1 MAYYLL
7 RRGLQTLLVLLGV
20 SIVTF
25 SLVHLVPGDPIR
37 VSLGTRF
44 DPETYQALRERAGF
58 DQPLPVQYLDYI
70 ASAVT
75 GDLGVSF
82 RSGQPVTGILT
93 ERLPATLT
101 LTLAAMVVALL
112 IAVPLGITSAIRQGS
127 KRDYAATVVSQ
138 VGVSVPDFWMA
149 ILLIL
154 FFAGTLGWF
163 PPSGY
168 VSPLENPVE
177 WLHHVTLPA
186 VTIGVVSGSILT
198 RFVRSAVLES
208 LGQDYTRTARAK
220 GLPESAVVRRHVLR
234 NAWVPIVTV
243 TGLQLATLLGGVIV
257 VEVIFGWPGLGRL
270 TLDAVQSRDYPVMQG
285 AVLLFAALFLL
296 VNFVVDLLYA
306 VLDPRISYR

>member
-20 SIVTF
+20 SIVCF

-70 ASAVT
+70 GSAVT

-82 RSGQPVTGILT
+82 RSGQPVTAILA

-112 IAVPLGITSAIRQGS
+112 IAVPLGIISAIRQGS
-127 KRDYAATVVSQ
+127 KLDYGATVVSQ
-138 VGVSVPDFWMA
+138 VGVSVPDFWMG

-154 FFAGTLGWF
+154 LFAGTLGWF

-168 VSPLENPVE
+168 VSPLENPIE

-186 VTIGVVSGSILT
+186 VTIGLVSGSILT

-208 LGQDYTRTARAK
+208 LSQDFTRTARAK
-220 GLPESAVVRRHVLR
+220 GLPERDVVRRHVLR

-243 TGLQLATLLGGVIV
+243 TGVQLASLLGGVIV

-285 AVLLFAALFLL
+285 AVLLFATLFLV

>member
-1 MAYYLL
+1 MAHYLL
-7 RRGLQTLLVLLGV
+7 RRGAQALLVLLGV
-20 SIVTF
+20 SIVCF

-58 DQPLPVQYLDYI
+58 DQPLPVQYLDYVS
-70 ASAVT
+70 SAVT

-82 RSGQPVTGILT
+82 RSGQPVTAILT

-112 IAVPLGITSAIRQGS
+112 IAIPLGIISAVRQGS
-127 KRDYAATVVSQ
+127 KLDYGATVVSQ
-138 VGVSVPDFWMA
+138 VGVSVPDFWMG

-154 FFAGTLGWF
+154 LFAGTLGWF

-186 VTIGVVSGSILT
+186 VTIGLVSGSILT

-208 LGQDYTRTARAK
+208 LSQDYTRTARAK
-220 GLPESAVVRRHVLR
+220 GLPERDVVRRHVLR

-243 TGLQLATLLGGVIV
+243 TGVQLASLLGGVIV

-285 AVLLFAALFLL
+285 AVLLFATLFLL

-306 VLDPRISYR
+306 ALDPRISYK

>member
-20 SIVTF
+20 SIVVF

-58 DQPLPVQYLDYI
+58 DQPLPVQYVDYI
-70 ASAVT
+70 GSAIT

-82 RSGQPVTGILT
+82 RSGQPVTAILT

-112 IAVPLGITSAIRQGS
+112 IAVPLGIISAIRQGS
-127 KRDYAATVVSQ
+127 KLDYGATMVSQ
-138 VGVSVPDFWMA
+138 VGVSVPDFWMG

-154 FFAGTLGWF
+154 LFAGTLGWF

-168 VSPLENPVE
+168 VSPLENPIE

-186 VTIGVVSGSILT
+186 VTIGLVSGSILT

-208 LGQDYTRTARAK
+208 LSQDYTRTARAK
-220 GLPESAVVRRHVLR
+220 GLSERDVVRRHVLR

-243 TGLQLATLLGGVIV
+243 TGVQLASLLGGVIV

-306 VLDPRISYR
+306 VLDPRISYK

>member
-1 MAYYLL
+1 MAGYLL
-7 RRGLQTLLVLLGV
+7 RRGLQALLVLFGV
-20 SIVTF
+20 SVVTF

-58 DQPLPVQYLDYI
+58 DQPLPVQYADYI
-70 ASAVT
+70 TSAVM

-82 RSGQPVTGILT
+82 RSGQPVTDILT

-101 LTLAAMVVALL
+101 LTIAAMVVALA
-112 IAVPLGITSAIRQGS
+112 IAVPLGILSAIRQGS
-127 KRDYAATVVSQ
+127 KLDYGATVVSQ
-138 VGVSVPDFWMA
+138 VGVSVPDFWMG

-168 VSPLENPVE
+168 VSPLENPIE

-186 VTIGVVSGSILT
+186 VTIGVVSGSILA

-208 LGQDYTRTARAK
+208 LSQDYTRTARAK
-220 GLPESAVVRRHVLR
+220 GLPERDVVRRHVLR

-243 TGLQLATLLGGVIV
+243 TGVQLASLLGGVIV

-296 VNFVVDLLYA
+296 VNLLVDLLYA
-306 VLDPRISYR
+306 ALDPRISYK

>member
-1 MAYYLL
+1 MGAFLV
-7 RRGLQTLLVLLGV
+7 RRGAQALVVLVGVTL
-20 SIVTF
+20 VTF
-25 SLVHLVPGDPIR
+25 SLVQLVPGDPIR

-44 DPETYQALRERAGF
+44 DPEVYQLLRERAGF
-58 DQPLPVQYLDYI
+58 DQPLPVQYLSYI
-70 ASAVT
+70 GNAVT

-82 RSGQPVTGILT
+82 RSGEPVSQILM

-112 IAVPLGITSAIRQGS
+112 IAIPLGVMSATRQGTKS
-127 KRDYAATVVSQ
+127 DYAATVVSQ

-149 ILLIL
+149 ILFIL
-154 FFAGTLGWF
+154 LFAGTLGWF

-168 VSPLENPVE
+168 VSPLESPIG
-177 WLHHVTLPA
+177 WLHHVALPA
-186 VTIGVVSGSILT
+186 VTIGLVSGSILT

-220 GLPESAVVRRHVLR
+220 GLPEKRVIRDHVLR

-243 TGLQLATLLGGVIV
+243 TGVQLASLLGGVIV

-296 VNFVVDLLYA
+296 VNLLVDLLYA

>member
-1 MAYYLL
+1 MGAFLV
-7 RRGLQTLLVLLGV
+7 RRGAQALVVLVGVTL
-20 SIVTF
+20 VTF
-25 SLVHLVPGDPIR
+25 SLVQLVPGDPIR

-44 DPETYQALRERAGF
+44 DPEVYQLLRERAGF
-58 DQPLPVQYLDYI
+58 DQPLPVQYLSYI
-70 ASAVT
+70 GNAVT

-82 RSGQPVTGILT
+82 RSGEPVSQILM

-112 IAVPLGITSAIRQGS
+112 IAIPLGVMSATRQGTKS
-127 KRDYAATVVSQ
+127 DYAATVVSQ

-149 ILLIL
+149 ILFIL
-154 FFAGTLGWF
+154 LFAGTLGWF

-168 VSPLENPVE
+168 VSPTESPIG
-177 WLHHVTLPA
+177 WLHHVALPA
-186 VTIGVVSGSILT
+186 VTIGLVSGSILT

-220 GLPESAVVRRHVLR
+220 GLPEKRVIHHHVLR

-243 TGLQLATLLGGVIV
+243 TGVQLASLLGGVIV
-257 VEVIFGWPGLGRL
+257 IEVIFGWPGLGRL

-296 VNFVVDLLYA
+296 VNLLVDLLYA
-306 VLDPRISYR
+306 ALDPRITYR